1 MPAPAIKTLRPNARK
16 RIPPVGISMRT
27 YNLRCEM
34 LVQRPISEVFPFFEN
49 AHNLA
54 RITPDWLKFTVLT
67 PDPLDMKVGLEIEYK
82 IRLLGVPMNWKSVIA
97 EYEPPFHFVDEQV
110 QGPYRYWHHSHD
122 FRPEGGGTRVI
133 DSVDYALALD
143 PLSRIAHAV
152 MVRHQLNAIFRY
164 RQEALS
170 KIFKGQTTSVLEP
183 VIAAK

>member
-1 MPAPAIKTLRPNARK
+1 
-16 RIPPVGISMRT
+16 MRT

-34 LVQRPISEVFPFFEN
+34 LVQRPISKVFPFFEN
-49 AHNLA
+49 ARNLA

-67 PDPLDMKVGLEIEYK
+67 PDPLVMRVGLEIEYK
-82 IRLLGVPMNWKSVIA
+82 IRLLGVPMDWKSVIA
-97 EYEPPFHFVDEQV
+97 EYEPPFRFVDEQV
-110 QGPYRYWHHSHD
+110 KGPYRYWHHSHE
-122 FRPEGGGTRVI
+122 FRPEGSGTGVI

-143 PLSRIAHAV
+143 PLSRIAHAL

-170 KIFKGQTTSVLEP
+170 KIFQGETVSVLDP